1 MNVTLPENS
10 QRVLRVM
17 LGRPVISGGELAI
30 MTSIPPDELAEA
42 LRPLISNGIISTD
55 SPGSAEIQK
64 SYFNLNP
71 SARSFA
77 EYAAS

>member
-1 MNVTLPENS
+1 VNVTLPENS

-17 LGRPVISGGELAI
+17 LGRPVISGAELAI
-30 MTSIPPDELAEA
+30 LCNIPPDALAEA
-42 LRPLISNGIISTD
+42 VRPLVLNGIISTD

-77 EYAAS
+77 EYATG